1 MAMPTMATEEALYDL
16 MSWLS
21 PAYPVGAF
29 AHSSGLEWAVAAGW
43 VTSRAALEEWLETLL
58 ECGAGWSDAVLL
70 SAAHHAVTARDRRKL
85 ADVAELAAAAH
96 PSQERRVEALSQG
109 EAFRCIAAAT
119 LPESA
124 TALLDGVPEGTL
136 AYSVA
141 VGSVAAAQGIDLAS
155 ALTAYL
161 HAYVGNLVS
170 AGQRLIP
177 LGQTDGQVAILALK
191 PLVLAT
197 VERALALEDGDPF
210 DRLGSAAILADCA
223 TIWHETQYTRLFR
236 T

>member
-155 ALTAYL
+155 AL
-161 HAYVGNLVS
+161 
-170 AGQRLIP
+170 QRLIP

>member
-1 MAMPTMATEEALYDL
+1 MMMSEEALYYL

-43 VTSRAALEEWLETLL
+43 VTSGAALEEWLETLL
-58 ECGAGWSDAVLL
+58 KNGAGWNDAVLL
-70 SAAHHAVTARDRRKL
+70 SAAHRATAARDRRKL
-85 ADVAELAAAAH
+85 TDLAELAAAAH

-109 EAFRCIAAAT
+109 EAFRRIAAAT

-124 TALLDGVPEGTL
+124 TALLDGVPEGAL

-141 VGSVAAAQGIDLAS
+141 VGSVAAAQGIGLAS
-155 ALTAYL
+155 TLTAYL
-161 HAYVGNLVS
+161 HATTGNLVS
-170 AGQRLIP
+170 AAQRLIP
-177 LGQTDGQVAILALK
+177 LGQTDGQAAILALK
-191 PLVLAT
+191 SVVLGT
-197 VERALALEDGDPF
+197 VERALALEEGDPF
-210 DRLGSAAILADCA
+210 DQLGSAAIFADLAS
-223 TIWHETQYTRLFR
+223 IWHETQYTRLFR